1 MYLRKLKLV
10 YIDRSIWFVSTVIKL
25 ATKEFTYYTRKWKQ
39 MPEVIELPIP
49 TALTTAVDAIMRDRG
64 YVPAESLEGKTIKMK
79 EFSKKYCGSKSD
91 KWIRLFIFDEF
102 PETNVKNGGWVVNPR
117 KTAEGSRTFIFEKP
131 AQEWLNKHRN
141 EIDWNAK
148 LP

>member
-1 MYLRKLKLV
+1 MTDLV
-10 YIDRSIWFVSTVIKL
+10 NLQIQVGPLI
-25 ATKEFTYYTRKWKQ
+25 
-39 MPEVIELPIP
+39 EV
-49 TALTTAVDAIMRDRG
+49 VDQIMQERG

-79 EFSKKYCGSKSD
+79 EFSKKYCGSKAVP
-91 KWIRLFIFDEF
+91 WIRLFIFDEF
-102 PETNVKNGGWVVNPR
+102 PEVDFKNGGWVVNPR

-131 AQEWLNKHRN
+131 AQEWLDKHRC